1 MFLNTLKHI
10 FGRATII
17 GINQVAVLISLPILA
32 SRIDFYTFGQ
42 VAIGFL
48 LVQLSWLIS
57 DWGIQNYSIE
67 VWRSLNDNLKKA
79 KFISYAI
86 MLNLI
91 IAIIFLILILLLVQL
106 NILSF
111 PFYYWLCIIP
121 SILMGSVY
129 PLWFFQVQKSPQDM
143 ILPTFISRLIFLG
156 MVFILVES
164 NETAS
169 WAFLAQGVN
178 LSLISIYA
186 FFRMYMNYSFNWQR
200 VNFREITLLARSS
213 FPFLVNSIT
222 NNQINTIWGFGLSV
236 TSGPYAMALFNLGDQ
251 LYRAGGAI
259 SNIIAQSIRIHFIGK
274 SFYDS
279 RFTILFFVGL
289 YSLFAIAIS
298 LSAHFL
304 IDNFFPQAY
313 QPATQII
320 QVMMVAWGLHAIV
333 KLLNYPVLGEQFGAA
348 WVNFITYKILFIHI
362 IIFSIWY
369 FLYISVL
376 AMAILFASVILIQLI
391 IFLLHIIRASKVK

>member
-17 GINQVAVLISLPILA
+17 GINQAAVLISLPILA
-32 SRIDFYTFGQ
+32 SRLDFYTFGQ

-67 VWRSLNDNLKKA
+67 VWGNLNGNLKKA
-79 KFISYAI
+79 KFISYVV
-86 MLNLI
+86 MLNLF
-91 IAIIFLILILLLVQL
+91 IAIIFLILILLLIQL
-106 NILSF
+106 GILSF

-143 ILPTFISRLIFLG
+143 ILPTFISRLIFLS

-178 LSLISIYA
+178 LSLITIYA
-186 FFRMYMNYSFNWQR
+186 FFRMYSNYSFNWQK
-200 VNFREITLLARSS
+200 VKFREITLLARSS

-236 TSGPYAMALFNLGDQ
+236 ISGPYAMALFNLGDQ

-259 SNIIAQSIRIHFIGK
+259 SNIIAQSVRIHFIGK

-289 YSLFAIAIS
+289 YSLIAIS
-298 LSAHFL
+298 VSWSAHFL
-304 IDNFFPQAY
+304 IDIFFPQEY
-313 QPATQII
+313 LPATQII
-320 QVMMVAWGLHAIV
+320 QIMMVAWGLHAVV
-333 KLLNYPVLGEQFGAA
+333 KLLNYPVLGEQFGAT
-348 WVNFITYKILFIHI
+348 WVNRVTKYFLFIHFI
-362 IIFSIWY
+362 MFFLWSMFNDDVLTMAIMFTTVIIF
-369 FLYISVL
+369 
-376 AMAILFASVILIQLI
+376 QLI
-391 IFLLHIIRASKVK
+391 TFIYYFINSHH

>member
-17 GINQVAVLISLPILA
+17 GINQIAVLISLPILA
-32 SRIDFYTFGQ
+32 SRLDFYTFGQ

-48 LVQLSWLIS
+48 LIQLSWLIS

-67 VWRSLNDNLKKA
+67 VWKNLRDNLKKA
-79 KFISYAI
+79 SFISYAI
-86 MLNLI
+86 MLNLF
-91 IAIIFLILILLLVQL
+91 IAIIFLILILLLIQL
-106 NILSF
+106 SILSF

-164 NETAS
+164 NETAI

-178 LSLISIYA
+178 LSLITIYA
-186 FFRMYMNYSFNWQR
+186 FFRMYTNYSFNWQK
-200 VNFREITLLARSS
+200 VGFREIILLARST
-213 FPFLVNSIT
+213 FPFLMNSIT

-259 SNIIAQSIRIHFIGK
+259 SNIIAQSVRINFIEK

-289 YSLFAIAIS
+289 YSLIAIS
-298 LSAHFL
+298 FSWSAHFL
-304 IDNFFPQAY
+304 IDNFFPQEY
-313 QPATQII
+313 LPATQII
-320 QVMMVAWGLHAIV
+320 QVMIIAWGLHAIV

-348 WVNFITYKILFIHI
+348 WVNLINYKILFVHMLV
-362 IIFSIWY
+362 FAIWY
-369 FLYISVL
+369 YFYKSVL
-376 AMAILFASVILIQLI
+376 AMAILFALVILIQLT
-391 IFLLHIIRASKVK
+391 IFLIHIFRVSKVK

>member
-17 GINQVAVLISLPILA
+17 GINQAAVLISLPILA
-32 SRIDFYTFGQ
+32 SRLDFYTFGQ

-67 VWRSLNDNLKKA
+67 VWRNLNDNLKKA

-86 MLNLI
+86 MLNLF
-91 IAIIFLILILLLVQL
+91 IAIIFLILILLLIQL
-106 NILSF
+106 GILSL

-178 LSLISIYA
+178 LSLITIYA
-186 FFRMYMNYSFNWQR
+186 FFCLYTNYSFNWQKF
-200 VNFREITLLARSS
+200 NFREIILLARSS
-213 FPFLVNSIT
+213 FPFLMNSIT

-259 SNIIAQSIRIHFIGK
+259 SNIIAQSVRIHFIGN

-289 YSLFAIAIS
+289 YSLIAVSIS
-298 LSAHFL
+298 WSAHFL
-304 IDNFFPQAY
+304 IDNFFPQEY
-313 QPATQII
+313 LPATQII
-320 QVMMVAWGLHAIV
+320 QVMMIAWGLHAIV
-333 KLLNYPVLGEQFGAA
+333 KLLNYPVLGEQFGPA
-348 WVNFITYKILFIHI
+348 WVNLITYKILFIHI
-362 IIFSIWY
+362 LLFAIWY
-369 FLYISVL
+369 YFYTSVL
-376 AMAILFASVILIQLI
+376 AMAILFTSVILIQLI
-391 IFLLHIIRASKVK
+391 IFLIHIFRASKVK

>member
-17 GINQVAVLISLPILA
+17 AINQAAVLISLPILA
-32 SRIDFYTFGQ
+32 SRLDFYSFGQ
-42 VAIGFL
+42 IAIGFL

-67 VWRSLNDNLKKA
+67 VWRNLNDNFKKT

-86 MLNLI
+86 MLNSF
-91 IAIIFLILILLLVQL
+91 IAIIFLISILLLIQL
-106 NILSF
+106 GILSF

-156 MVFILVES
+156 MVFIFVES

-178 LSLISIYA
+178 LSLITIYA
-186 FFRMYMNYSFNWQR
+186 FFRMYTNYSFNWQKF
-200 VNFREITLLARSS
+200 NFREIILLARSS
-213 FPFLVNSIT
+213 FPFLMNSIT

-259 SNIIAQSIRIHFIGK
+259 SNIIAQSVRIHFIGK

-289 YSLFAIAIS
+289 YSLIAVSIS
-298 LSAHFL
+298 WSAHFL
-304 IDNFFPQAY
+304 IDNFFPQEY
-313 QPATQII
+313 LPATQII
-320 QVMMVAWGLHAIV
+320 QIMMVAWGLHAIV
-333 KLLNYPVLGEQFGAA
+333 KLLNYPVLGEQFGAT
-348 WVNFITYKILFIHI
+348 WVNLITYKILFIHI
-362 IIFSIWY
+362 LIFSIWY
-369 FLYISVL
+369 YLDKSVL
-376 AMAILFASVILIQLI
+376 VMVILFASVILIQLI
-391 IFLLHIIRASKVK
+391 IFLIHIFRASRVK